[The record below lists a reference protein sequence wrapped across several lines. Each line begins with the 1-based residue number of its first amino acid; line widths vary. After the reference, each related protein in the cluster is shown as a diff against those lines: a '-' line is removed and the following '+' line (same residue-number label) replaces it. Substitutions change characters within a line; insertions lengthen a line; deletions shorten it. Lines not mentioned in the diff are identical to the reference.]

1 MSDVRLPI
9 IRLEVEGMKY
19 AICTALTEHAAQMD
33 ADIKAAVEAYCT
45 PENLKKIVTASATK
59 ILDATI
65 REEVEKFF
73 RYTGEGRQAVAQAVK
88 ECILKK
94 DTFTPLDDI

>member
-1 MSDVRLPI
+1 MQLPI

-33 ADIKAAVEAYCT
+33 ADIKAAVELYCT
-45 PENLKKIVTASATK
+45 PENIKKIVTDSATR

-73 RYTGEGRQAVAQAVK
+73 RYNGEGRKAVAEAVK

-94 DTFTPLDDI
+94 ETYTPRDEK

>member
-1 MSDVRLPI
+1 MQLPI

-33 ADIKAAVEAYCT
+33 ADIKAAVESYCT
-45 PENLKKIVTASATK
+45 PENLKKIVTDSATR

-73 RYTGEGRQAVAQAVK
+73 RYNGEGRKAVAEAVK

-94 DTFTPLDDI
+94 ETYTSLDEV